1 MLFHQ
6 MAETERDRWTEVW
19 QDVAALSACA
29 GRLRHLSQ
37 QEPLAQPRPGYPRAG
52 LGRSHADDVREVLD
66 AIGRGLER
74 IRAALPAV
82 LPPGGLPPGIA
93 ADEHP
98 NEIAK
103 RVDAL
108 SRLTSALAREAFQP
122 APALPPHSPP
132 YLVEPPGHDLAG
144 TKAVLLAI
152 GIEELT
158 SSVRNLLLAAANTQ
172 AG

>member
-1 MLFHQ
+1 MLFHR
-6 MAETERDRWTEVW
+6 MAETERIGWTEVW
-19 QDVAALSACA
+19 QAVAALAAYA

-52 LGRSHADDVREVLD
+52 LGRSHADDVRDVLSG
-66 AIGRGLER
+66 IGRGLALL
-74 IRAALPAV
+74 RAALPGV
-82 LPPGGLPPGIA
+82 IPQDLPPGIV

-98 NEIAK
+98 DEIAK
-103 RVDAL
+103 RIDAL

-152 GIEELT
+152 GIEALT
-158 SSVRNLLLAAANTQ
+158 TSVQNLLLAAANTA

>member
-1 MLFHQ
+1 MT
-6 MAETERDRWTEVW
+6 ETEGDRWTGVW
-19 QDVAALSACA
+19 HDIAALSACA

-37 QEPLAQPRPGYPRAG
+37 LDPLAQPRPGYPRAG
-52 LGRSHADDVREVLD
+52 LGRSHAEEVREVLNG
-66 AIGRGLER
+66 IGRGLER
-74 IRAALPAV
+74 IRTALPAV
-82 LPPGGLPPGIA
+82 LPEGLPPGIA
-93 ADEHP
+93 ADERP
-98 NEIAK
+98 SEIAK

-108 SRLTSALAREAFQP
+108 SRLTAALGQEAFQP
-122 APALPPHSPP
+122 TPALPPHAPP

-158 SSVRNLLLAAANTQ
+158 SSVRNLLLAAANTA

>member
-1 MLFHQ
+1 
-6 MAETERDRWTEVW
+6 MAEIERVGWTEMW
-19 QDVAALSACA
+19 QDIAALSECA
-29 GRLRHLSQ
+29 RRLRHLSQ

-52 LGRSHADDVREVLD
+52 LGRSHADDVRDVLTR
-66 AIGRGLER
+66 IGRGLAR
-74 IRAALPAV
+74 LRAPIPGV
-82 LPPGGLPPGIA
+82 LPQDLPPGIA

-108 SRLTSALAREAFQP
+108 SRLTSALAHEAFQP
-122 APALPPHSPP
+122 APPLPPHSPP

-152 GIEELT
+152 GI
-158 SSVRNLLLAAANTQ
+158 
-172 AG
+172 

>member
-6 MAETERDRWTEVW
+6 MAEIERDRWTEVW
-19 QDVAALSACA
+19 HDVAALSAYA

-52 LGRSHADDVREVLD
+52 LSRSHVDEVREVLD
-66 AIGRGLER
+66 GIGRGLER
-74 IRAALPAV
+74 LRAALPTV
-82 LPPGGLPPGIA
+82 LPQGLLPGIA
-93 ADEHP
+93 ADERP
-98 NEIAK
+98 DEIAK

-108 SRLTSALAREAFQP
+108 SRLTSALAQEAFRP
-122 APALPPHSPP
+122 PPALPPHSPP

-158 SSVRNLLLAAANTQ
+158 SSVRNLLLAAANTA